1 MEMLMQIN
9 EYVGELKNSVA
20 TLAQA
25 VEVQVAHIEQESR
38 SAWRAL
44 ERYGKIKKVLTGA
57 LARAAEHQT
66 KAMRRARNLHAL
78 HQQQNDLRRQYE
90 HLQWL
95 ARDQQPIDLIDIASE
110 LRAVEQKIER
120 WGAEGATDEDNGTST
135 V

>member
-1 MEMLMQIN
+1 MKTIMPIS
-9 EYVGELKNSVA
+9 EYVGELKSSVS

-25 VEVQVAHIEQESR
+25 VDVQVAQIQQESR

-66 KAMRRARNLHAL
+66 RAMRRARNLHTL
-78 HQQQNDLRRQYE
+78 RQQQATLLRQYE
-90 HLQWL
+90 HLNWL

-110 LRAVEQKIER
+110 LRTVEQKIER
-120 WGAEGATDEDNGTST
+120 WAQEGPNDEDNGTST